1 LNRQLLLVVRR
12 EEYSKIRISGATM
25 STHKDL
31 IVWQK
36 AVSLATEVYAAT
48 GALPHDERY
57 GLTSQMRRAAISVP
71 SNIAEG
77 AGRSSRAE
85 YLHYLS
91 IARGSLAELETQLQI
106 ARKLHLMD
114 SHLESQ
120 LAEVGRLLTGLMQR
134 LREQRLHA
142 GSRAFG

>member
-1 LNRQLLLVVRR
+1 M
-12 EEYSKIRISGATM
+12 T
-25 STHKDL
+25 THKDL

-36 AVSLATEVYAAT
+36 AIALATQIYAMTAS
-48 GALPHDERY
+48 LPHDERH

-91 IARGSLAELETQLQI
+91 IARGSLAELETQLRI
-106 ARKLHLMD
+106 ARELQLMN
-114 SHLESQ
+114 SPLESHV
-120 LAEVGRLLTGLMQR
+120 AEVGQLLTRLMQR
-134 LREQRLHA
+134 LREQRSQT
-142 GSRAFG
+142 GSRGFG

>member
-1 LNRQLLLVVRR
+1 M
-12 EEYSKIRISGATM
+12 T
-25 STHKDL
+25 THKDL

-36 AVSLATEVYAAT
+36 AIALATQIYAMTAS
-48 GALPHDERY
+48 LPHDERY

-91 IARGSLAELETQLQI
+91 IARGSLAELETQLRI
-106 ARKLHLMD
+106 ARELQLMD
-114 SHLESQ
+114 SPLESHV
-120 LAEVGRLLTGLMQR
+120 AEVGQLLTRLMQR
-134 LREQRLHA
+134 LREQRSQT
-142 GSRAFG
+142 GSRGFG